1 MACTHKDSCALFPVI
16 SLSSALK
23 IWQTF
28 YCDGKYETCLRFQ
41 RSLKGEKVPPN
52 LLPNGKALD
61 LILDDKPK
69 PVTVTTAPAVTDAIS
84 ESVTNRTTTT
94 NTKSA
99 LASTST
105 NPSYY
110 SYYLRFRIQNVPGLA
125 DKIVQE
131 IRKTGTNI
139 DATFVKPSP
148 QAGAS
153 CLIIITD
160 QGPELEL
167 YQAILR
173 IETIEGVI
181 ARVKSIP
188 LEKQDTLQAA

>member
-28 YCDGKYETCLRFQ
+28 YCDTQHENCLRYQ

-61 LILDDKPK
+61 LHVESKPASQPAVAA
-69 PVTVTTAPAVTDAIS
+69 PVAATSESPPTAGDPAPAAAVTAHA
-84 ESVTNRTTTT
+84 VTH
-94 NTKSA
+94 
-99 LASTST
+99 TSH
-105 NPSYY
+105 Y
-110 SYYLRFRIQNVPGLA
+110 SYYLRFRIKNIPGLA
-125 DKIVQE
+125 DRILQE
-131 IRKTGTNI
+131 IRGAGIGI
-139 DATFVKPSP
+139 DATITKPAP
-148 QAGAS
+148 RGDDR

-160 QGPELEL
+160 QGSEISL

-173 IETIEGVI
+173 IETFEGVV
-181 ARVKSIP
+181 ARVKSIS
-188 LEKQDTLQAA
+188 LEKQEALQAA